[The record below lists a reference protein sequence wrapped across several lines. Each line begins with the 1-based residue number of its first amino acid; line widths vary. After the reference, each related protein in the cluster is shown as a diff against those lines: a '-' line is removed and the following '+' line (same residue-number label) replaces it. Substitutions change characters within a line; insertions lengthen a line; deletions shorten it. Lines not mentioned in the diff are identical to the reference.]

1 MEEIRDNKIVCQNG
15 NFISQS
21 KAEFNFASQTIH
33 YGLGAFEGIRSY
45 ETANGI
51 KIFKAK
57 EHFERLKLSCQKI
70 NLPFNWDIKAL
81 IKDTYTLLEKNNLKN
96 AYIRPIVY
104 TGSGMDMV
112 TSTEAHLV
120 IMAWEW
126 NSFYGDDLLKSCI
139 SSFEKPNPNSAPL
152 DVKIT
157 GNYLNSV
164 LAITEAK
171 NKGFDEAILMDMH
184 GYVAES
190 TSANIFIERDGKLYT
205 PKIGNI
211 MPGITRGIVM
221 QIAKQLDFEVIEK
234 NITQQDLIHADSA
247 FLCGTAVEI
256 IGIKSVD
263 DTVFPF
269 SFSESIGST
278 IQRVYKSLVLDKLS
292 FEVII

>member
-1 MEEIRDNKIVCQNG
+1 MQAIKDSKIVYQNG
-15 NFISQS
+15 NFVSQS
-21 KAEFNFASQTIH
+21 KAEFNFASQTMH

-45 ETANGI
+45 ETTNGI
-51 KIFKAK
+51 KLFKAK

-70 NLPFNWDIKAL
+70 NLPFNWDTKEL
-81 IKDTYTLLEKNNLKN
+81 IRDTYTLLEQNNLKN

-104 TGSGMDMV
+104 AGNGMDMV
-112 TSTEAHLV
+112 TSTDSYLV

-126 NSFYGDDLLKSCI
+126 NSFYGDDLLKTCI
-139 SSFEKPNPNSAPL
+139 SSFEKPNPNSTPL

-164 LAITEAK
+164 LAITDAK
-171 NKGFDEAILMDMH
+171 KRGFDEAILIDMN

-190 TSANIFIERDGKLYT
+190 TSANIFIEKNGKLYT
-205 PKIGNI
+205 PKTDNI
-211 MPGITRGIVM
+211 MPGITRSSVM
-221 QIAKQLDFEVIEK
+221 QIAKQLDFDVIEK
-234 NITQQDLIHADSA
+234 NITQQDLINSDAA

-256 IGIKSVD
+256 ISIKSVD
-263 DTVFPF
+263 DTIFPF

>member
-1 MEEIRDNKIVCQNG
+1 MEEIKDNKIVYQNG
-15 NFISQS
+15 KFISQS
-21 KAEFNFASQTIH
+21 KADFNFASQTIH

-45 ETANGI
+45 ETVNGI

-57 EHFERLKLSCQKI
+57 EHFERLRLSCQKI

-81 IKDTYTLLEKNNLKN
+81 IKDTYTLLEQNNLKN
-96 AYIRPIVY
+96 AYIRPIIY
-104 TGSGMDMV
+104 AGSGMDMV
-112 TSTEAHLV
+112 TSTDAHLV

-139 SSFEKPNPNSAPL
+139 SSFEKPNPNSTPL

-157 GNYLNSV
+157 GNYLNSA
-164 LAITEAK
+164 LAITEARK
-171 NKGFDEAILMDMH
+171 KGFDEAILMDMN

-190 TSANIFIERDGKLYT
+190 TSANIFIEKDGKLYT
-205 PKIGNI
+205 PKTDNI

-221 QIAKQLDFEVIEK
+221 QIAKQLDFEVMEK

-256 IGIKSVD
+256 IGIESVGD
-263 DTVFPF
+263 AVFPF